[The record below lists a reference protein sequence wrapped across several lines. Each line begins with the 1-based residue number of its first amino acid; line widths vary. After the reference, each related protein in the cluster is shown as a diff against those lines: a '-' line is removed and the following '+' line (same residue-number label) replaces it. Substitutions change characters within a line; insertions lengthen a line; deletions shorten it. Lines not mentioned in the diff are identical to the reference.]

1 MANSPSF
8 ASNHAHLGAFPGS
21 PGASHLMMNVLSP
34 IQQLQVGSAPVLKA
48 SLWDRQQVYMGE
60 SRESSGYQMGT
71 NRSIGIPGFS
81 PSNAREISSHGS
93 LPRAHSIYTEMS
105 RSSGLNSPQRMGH
118 MFHERSGMNSL
129 PTSFGSPSE
138 RVRSRRN
145 ETNLSHA
152 DRKHYELNIDRIL
165 RGEDIRTTLMIKNIP
180 NKYVINSLL

>member
-8 ASNHAHLGAFPGS
+8 ASNHAHYLEALHGS
-21 PGASHLMMNVLSP
+21 LGASHLTMNMSSP

-48 SLWDRQQVYMGE
+48 SLWDRQQVYIGD
-60 SRESSGYQMGT
+60 SRETSGYQMGAH
-71 NRSIGIPGFS
+71 RSIGIPGFS
-81 PSNAREISSHGS
+81 PAHAREISSHGS
-93 LPRAHSIYTEMS
+93 LPRAHSTYTEMS
-105 RSSGLNSPQRMGH
+105 KISRLHSPQRIGH

-145 ETNLSHA
+145 EANLSHA

-165 RGEDIRTTLMIKNIP
+165 RGEDL
-180 NKYVINSLL
+180 SLIHI